1 MDERGNRR
9 ATGACASR
17 AAIAS
22 VAAFPSFFT
31 ASQLIGA
38 GLFAITFLANLHG
51 FALRIAHY
59 AIALLAI

>member
-1 MDERGNRR
+1 
-9 ATGACASR
+9 
-17 AAIAS
+17 
-22 VAAFPSFFT
+22 
-31 ASQLIGA
+31 LIGA